1 MTTKCWRSGPGT
13 YGPVCP
19 PPTLP
24 PAEVDVLRQRATEAE
39 ATLTVHRFFF
49 FTIKFPDCTAFLFAS
64 VSKEAHN
71 PAQTDVVQFQTIVF
85 LNFPNLRS
93 LSLSYFSVFFVRI
106 SCCFSVYIFFSYMQK
121 AVSTKARQISGVK
134 SQGIIQELDLGGRI
148 HP

>member
-1 MTTKCWRSGPGT
+1 MTTKCWRSGPGI

-49 FTIKFPDCTAFLFAS
+49 SPSNSLIALHFFAS